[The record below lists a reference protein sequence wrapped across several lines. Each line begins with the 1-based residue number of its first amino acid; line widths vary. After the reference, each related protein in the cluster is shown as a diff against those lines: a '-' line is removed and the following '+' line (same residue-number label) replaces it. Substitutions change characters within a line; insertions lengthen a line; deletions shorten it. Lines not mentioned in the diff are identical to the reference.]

1 MIHRLF
7 RSSTQGAVCTVHIL
21 STGELVR
28 FTLDSYQKVEDR
40 FAWVDK
46 KEIISKL
53 LSLRKVTDEGKK
65 SIIAIYENGQEIRE
79 FINVEED
86 FSPLFVKSILILLF
100 REDLLLVFQ

>member
-21 STGELVR
+21 SNGELVSS
-28 FTLDSYQKVEDR
+28 LDSYQKVEDR

-65 SIIAIYENGQEIRE
+65 SIIAIYENGTEIRE
-79 FINVEED
+79 F
-86 FSPLFVKSILILLF
+86 
-100 REDLLLVFQ
+100 